1 VRPGRAVRA
10 AGFTLIEVVVAMVIA
25 AILAAIAI
33 PQYTAYTTRAKRS
46 EAKAVLAQAAQFM
59 ERNYTQAGAY
69 NLDAA
74 SGTNPLGAL
83 AALPA
88 SISQAPLSGN
98 PNYLITLSAV
108 AAQSYTLSATP
119 VGSPGF
125 TDAECGTLTL
135 DNTGLQGATGGTL
148 TAPDCWRR

>member
-1 VRPGRAVRA
+1 VRSGCAVRG
-10 AGFTLIEVVVAMVIA
+10 AGFTLIEVVVAMVVA

-74 SGTNPLGAL
+74 ANPPAAL

-88 SISQAPLSGN
+88 SMSQAPLSGTA
-98 PNYLITLSAV
+98 NYLITLSAV
-108 AAQSYTLSATP
+108 AAQSFTLSATP

-125 TDAECGTLTL
+125 TDADCGTLTL

-148 TAPDCWRR
+148 SAADCWRR